1 MPADVRFKFPMV
13 IVMEAKTAGV
23 YPIVLNR
30 DITVFDVVT
39 NMTPTPGA
47 PVRIDKGVVTLRCG
61 ATVLGRVNVRPN
73 TATRIQTLYRDQCL
87 LRSGCTL
94 TVEITDAE
102 NVYLDIWAIPLPRQG
117 IHS

>member
-13 IVMEAKTAGV
+13 IVMEAKTSGV
-23 YPIVLNR
+23 YSIVLNR

-39 NMTPTPGA
+39 NMTSPSSAPG
-47 PVRIDKGVVTLRCG
+47 RINEGVVTLRCG
-61 ATVLGRVNVRPN
+61 DSVLGRGDIRPN
-73 TATRIQTLYRDQCL
+73 TPTRIQTLYRDRCL

-102 NVYLDIWAIPLPRQG
+102 NVYLDIWAIPLPRHG